1 MFYSPA
7 AGYRAGGLGPLLL
20 QVIADSRLESLYR
33 YWAGKRRGRAAPSRA
48 DIDPVEIPG
57 DVWPHIMLL
66 DVLWRGDEPRF
77 RYRRV
82 GEVFWRALG
91 QEPTGRFIDEVLPET
106 AGYRSYVVG
115 IYREMA
121 VCRRAMY
128 TENIFTLDGQA
139 VPMLT
144 KRVSLPLSHDG
155 GTIDMVLAGHVF
167 EYGRLERDKAFSLV
181 TGLKEITRSVLDD

>member
-1 MFYSPA
+1 
-7 AGYRAGGLGPLLL
+7 
-20 QVIADSRLESLYR
+20 LERLYR
-33 YWAGKRRGRAAPSRA
+33 YWAAQRRGRAMPSRG

-66 DVLWRGDEPRF
+66 DVLWSEDGPRF

-115 IYREMA
+115 IYKEMA
-121 VCRRAMY
+121 ALRRPMY
-128 TENIFTLDGQA
+128 TENVFTLEGQA

-155 GTIDMVLAGHVF
+155 TAIDMVLAGHVF
-167 EYGRLERDKAFSLV
+167 EYGRLERNRAFSLV
-181 TGLKEITRSVLDD
+181 TGLKEVTRCVLDD

>member
-1 MFYSPA
+1 MLPI
-7 AGYRAGGLGPLLL
+7 
-20 QVIADSRLESLYR
+20 IADRRLETLYR
-33 YWAGKRRGRAAPSRA
+33 YWSGKRQGRAMPSRA

-57 DVWPHIMLL
+57 DIWPHIMLL
-66 DVLWRGDEPRF
+66 DVLWQDGVPRF

-82 GEVFWRALG
+82 GDVFWRALG
-91 QEPTGRFIDEVLPET
+91 QEPTGRFVDEVLPET

-115 IYREMA
+115 IYTEMA
-121 VCRRAMY
+121 ARRCPMY

-155 GTIDMVLAGHVF
+155 DTVDMVLAGHVF
-167 EYGRLERDKAFSLV
+167 EYGMLDREQAFSLV
-181 TGLKEITRSVLDD
+181 SGLQEIARRPLEE